1 MRVITVPNPKKLS
14 SDELCTALAVSRPDG
29 NEYTGNTLM
38 DMIIDANIP
47 PQEQPPEAGIREK
60 DIQMAQDGAAAEMKE
75 EQRSEQQVLP

>member
-1 MRVITVPNPKKLS
+1 MPNPKKLS

-29 NEYTGNTLM
+29 NAYTGSTLM
-38 DMIIDANIP
+38 NKIIDTSIP

-60 DIQMAQDGAAAEMKE
+60 NIQKTQNDAEAEMKE

>member
-1 MRVITVPNPKKLS
+1 MPNPKKLS

-38 DMIIDANIP
+38 DKLIDANIP

-60 DIQMAQDGAAAEMKE
+60 DSQKTQNDAEE
-75 EQRSEQQVLP
+75 EP

>member
-1 MRVITVPNPKKLS
+1 MPNPKNFS
-14 SDELCTALAVSRPDG
+14 IDELCTAPAVSRPDG
-29 NEYTGNTLM
+29 NAYTGSTLM
-38 DMIIDANIP
+38 DKIIDANIP